1 MTSLRRGFGRQA
13 DRWRG
18 RDGGERGQHGVDTA
32 SENISMPA
40 GGTTGPAPRRGPW
53 RVGVISNPLSGSNK
67 RRGLGAV
74 RRFLSESPGI
84 LYREARSAV
93 EVAVVLRDFAH
104 ADVNL
109 IAVNSGDGTVQAALT
124 SLFTEQLFRPLPL
137 LALLCGGT
145 TNMTSQ
151 DLGLTGSRIAALR
164 RLIDWAHHG
173 DGDAMILRRAVLKVE
188 NSSHPGPLFGMFF
201 GAGCITQ
208 GIQFFHSRVQKL
220 GLSVGPAHLLIFA
233 RFLLG
238 LARREDALVAPVS
251 AAIRADRADLAEGD
265 YLLLLIST
273 LDRLI
278 LGVRPFWAQGD
289 DPLHLTT
296 VSAGFRHLFRA
307 LPALAQGHRSRYASP
322 ENGYVSVNAREI
334 RLDMDGGFAI
344 DGELFRADRK
354 RGPLVIREAG
364 PADFLRL

>member
-1 MTSLRRGFGRQA
+1 MTG
-13 DRWRG
+13 RWRG
-18 RDGGERGQHGVDTA
+18 RDGEERGQHGVDPA
-32 SENISMPA
+32 SENTSMS
-40 GGTTGPAPRRGPW
+40 GGGPPGSAPRRGPW
-53 RVGVISNPLSGSNK
+53 RLGVISNPLSGSNK
-67 RRGLGAV
+67 RHGLGTV
-74 RRFLSESPGI
+74 RHFLAEHPGI
-84 LYREARSAV
+84 LHREARSAV

-109 IAVNSGDGTVQAALT
+109 IAVNSGDGTVQAVLT
-124 SLFTEQLFRPLPL
+124 SLFAEQVFRPLPL

-151 DLGLTGSRIAALR
+151 DLGLTGSRIGALR
-164 RLIDWAHHG
+164 RLIAWAHHG
-173 DGDAMILRRAVLKVE
+173 DGDAVILRRAVLKVE
-188 NSSHPGPLFGMFF
+188 NSSHPGPLYGMFF

-208 GIQFFHSRVQKL
+208 GIEFFHSRVQKL

-251 AAIRADRADLAEGD
+251 AAIRADRADMAKGD
-265 YLLLLIST
+265 YLLMLIST

-278 LGVRPFWAQGD
+278 LGLRPFWAQD
-289 DPLHLTT
+289 DNPLHLTA
-296 VSAGFRHLFRA
+296 VSAGFRHLFRGA
-307 LPALAQGHRSRYASP
+307 LPAMAQGHRNRYTSP

-334 RLDMDGGFAI
+334 RLDMDGAFAI

-354 RGPLVIREAG
+354 RGPLVIQEAG

>member
-1 MTSLRRGFGRQA
+1 L
-13 DRWRG
+13 
-18 RDGGERGQHGVDTA
+18 
-32 SENISMPA
+32 
-40 GGTTGPAPRRGPW
+40 
-53 RVGVISNPLSGSNK
+53 GVISNPLSGSNK

-74 RRFLSESPGI
+74 RRFLGEHPGI
-84 LYREARSAV
+84 LHREVRSAT

-109 IAVNSGDGTVQAALT
+109 IAVNSGDGTVQAVLT
-124 SLFTEQLFRPLPL
+124 SLFAEQVFRPLPL
-137 LALLCGGT
+137 LALLRGGT

-151 DLGLTGSRIAALR
+151 DLGLTGSRIGALR
-164 RLIDWAHHG
+164 RLIAWAHHG
-173 DGDAMILRRAVLKVE
+173 DGDAVILRRAVLKVE
-188 NSSHPGPLFGMFF
+188 NSSHPGPLYGMFF

-208 GIQFFHSRVQKL
+208 GIQFFHARVQKL

-251 AAIRADRADLAEGD
+251 AAIRADRADILEGD
-265 YLLLLIST
+265 YLLMLIST

-278 LGVRPFWAQGD
+278 LGLRPFWAQD
-289 DPLHLTT
+289 DNPLHLTA
-296 VSAGFRHLFRA
+296 VSARFRHLFRA
-307 LPALAQGHRSRYASP
+307 LPAMAKGRGNRYTSP

-334 RLDMDGGFAI
+334 RLDMDGAFAI

-354 RGPLVIREAG
+354 RGPLVIQEAG

>member
-1 MTSLRRGFGRQA
+1 MIDFGFDKIA
-13 DRWRG
+13 L
-18 RDGGERGQHGVDTA
+18 
-32 SENISMPA
+32 I
-40 GGTTGPAPRRGPW
+40 
-53 RVGVISNPLSGSNK
+53 
-67 RRGLGAV
+67 GAV
-74 RRFLSESPGI
+74 ALIVIGPQKLPKVARTVLEQMLAEHPGI
-84 LYREARSAV
+84 LHREVRSAV
-93 EVAVVLRDFAH
+93 EVAVVLRDFAR

-109 IAVNSGDGTVQAALT
+109 IAVNSGDGTVQAVLT
-124 SLFTEQLFRPLPL
+124 SLFAEQVFRPLPL
-137 LALLCGGT
+137 LALLRGGT

-164 RLIDWAHHG
+164 RLIAWAHHG
-173 DGDAMILRRAVLKVE
+173 DGDAVILRRAVLKVE
-188 NSSHPGPLFGMFF
+188 NSSHPGPLYGMFF

-220 GLSVGPAHLLIFA
+220 GLSVGPAHLLIIA

-251 AAIRADRADLAEGD
+251 AAIRADRADIAEGGGD
-265 YLLLLIST
+265 YLLMLIST

-289 DPLHLTT
+289 APLHLTT
-296 VSAGFRHLFRA
+296 VNAGFRHLFRA
-307 LPALAQGHRSRYASP
+307 LPAMAQGHRNRYTRP
-322 ENGYVSVNAREI
+322 EDGYVSVNAREI
-334 RLDMDGGFAI
+334 RLEMDGAFAI

>member
-1 MTSLRRGFGRQA
+1 L
-13 DRWRG
+13 
-18 RDGGERGQHGVDTA
+18 
-32 SENISMPA
+32 
-40 GGTTGPAPRRGPW
+40 
-53 RVGVISNPLSGSNK
+53 GVISNPLSGSNK
-67 RRGLGAV
+67 RRGLGTV
-74 RRFLSESPGI
+74 RRFLAEHPGI
-84 LYREARSAV
+84 LYREVRSAV

-109 IAVNSGDGTVQAALT
+109 IAVNSGDGTVQAVLT
-124 SLFTEQLFRPLPL
+124 SLFAEQVFRPLPL

-151 DLGLTGSRIAALR
+151 DLGLTGSRIGALR
-164 RLIDWAHHG
+164 RLIAWAHHG
-173 DGDAMILRRAVLKVE
+173 DGEAVILRRAVLKVE
-188 NSSHPGPLFGMFF
+188 NSSHPGPLYGMFF

-238 LARREDALVAPVS
+238 LARREDALVAPIS
-251 AAIRADRADLAEGD
+251 AAIRADRADIVEGD
-265 YLLLLIST
+265 YLLMLIST

-278 LGVRPFWAQGD
+278 LGLRPFWALGEN
-289 DPLHLTT
+289 PLHLTAM
-296 VSAGFRHLFRA
+296 SARFRHLFRA
-307 LPALAQGHRSRYASP
+307 LPAMAKGRSNRYTSP

-334 RLDMDGGFAI
+334 RLDMDGAFAI

-354 RGPLVIREAG
+354 RGPLMIQEAG

>member
-1 MTSLRRGFGRQA
+1 
-13 DRWRG
+13 
-18 RDGGERGQHGVDTA
+18 VDPT
-32 SENISMPA
+32 SENTSMS
-40 GGTTGPAPRRGPW
+40 GGGPPGPASRRGPW
-53 RVGVISNPLSGSNK
+53 RLGVISNPLSGSNK

-74 RRFLSESPGI
+74 RRFLAEHPGI
-84 LYREARSAV
+84 LHREARSAA
-93 EVAVVLRDFAH
+93 EVAAVLRDFACS
-104 ADVNL
+104 DVNL
-109 IAVNSGDGTVQAALT
+109 IAVNSGDGTVQAVLT
-124 SLFTEQLFRPLPL
+124 WLFSEQVFRPLPL

-145 TNMTSQ
+145 TNMTSK
-151 DLGLTGSRIAALR
+151 DLGLTGSRIGALR
-164 RLIDWAHHG
+164 RLIAWAQHG
-173 DGDAMILRRAVLKVE
+173 DGDAVILRRAVLKVE
-188 NSSHPGPLFGMFF
+188 NSSHPGPLYGMFF

-220 GLSVGPAHLLIFA
+220 GLSVGPAHMLIFA

-251 AAIRADRADLAEGD
+251 AAIRADRMDIAEGGGD
-265 YLLLLIST
+265 YLLMLIST

-278 LGVRPFWAQGD
+278 LGLRPFWAQGEN
-289 DPLHLTT
+289 PLHLTT
-296 VSAGFRHLFRA
+296 MSAGFRHLFRA
-307 LPALAQGHRSRYASP
+307 LPAMAIGRINRYTSP

-354 RGPLVIREAG
+354 RGPLVIQEAG

>member
-1 MTSLRRGFGRQA
+1 
-13 DRWRG
+13 
-18 RDGGERGQHGVDTA
+18 VDTA
-32 SENISMPA
+32 SEYTAMP
-40 GGTTGPAPRRGPW
+40 GGGAPGPAPRGGPW
-53 RVGVISNPLSGSNK
+53 RLGVISNPLSGSNK
-67 RRGLGAV
+67 RRGLSAV
-74 RRFLSESPGI
+74 RRFLAERPGI
-84 LYREARSAV
+84 LHREARSAV
-93 EVAVVLRDFAH
+93 EVAVVLRDFAC

-109 IAVNSGDGTVQAALT
+109 IAVNSGDGTVQAVLT
-124 SLFTEQLFRPLPL
+124 SLFAAQVFRPLPL

-151 DLGLTGSRIAALR
+151 DLGLTGSPIGALR
-164 RLIDWAHHG
+164 RLIAWAHHG
-173 DGDAMILRRAVLKVE
+173 DGDAVILRRAVLKVE
-188 NSSHPGPLFGMFF
+188 NSSHPGPLYGMFF

-251 AAIRADRADLAEGD
+251 AAIRADRADIAAGGGD
-265 YLLLLIST
+265 YLLMLIST

-278 LGVRPFWAQGD
+278 LGLRPFWAQGEN
-289 DPLHLTT
+289 PLHLTAM
-296 VSAGFRHLFRA
+296 SARFRHLFRA
-307 LPALAQGHRSRYASP
+307 LPAMVKGRSNRYTIP

-334 RLDMDGGFAI
+334 RLDMDGAFAI

-354 RGPLVIREAG
+354 RGPLVIQEAG